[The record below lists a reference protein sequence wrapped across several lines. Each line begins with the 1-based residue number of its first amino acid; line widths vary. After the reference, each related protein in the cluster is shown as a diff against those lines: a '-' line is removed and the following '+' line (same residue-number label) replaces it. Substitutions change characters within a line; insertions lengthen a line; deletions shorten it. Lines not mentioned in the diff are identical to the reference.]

1 MSKYT
6 TQVRFICESKSGS
19 ETSKGGNDVDSILE
33 SSWSKIFTSKVSFF
47 DEEYRSILCKKILK
61 HYYMREIC
69 CETVGLWILWLNTR
83 LEEIMP
89 YYNQLYESAK
99 IEFNPMHDVDVTTTH
114 SGKGTE
120 NGNGSRDNTSN
131 AISNSNSNRKEKY
144 SDTPQGGLSGVESG
158 TYLTSA
164 TINENSDSGNT
175 SITDN
180 ETTSK
185 NVNTTEEYTES
196 IIGKNGGENF
206 SSMLTKFRETFLN
219 IDMQVINE
227 FDDLFF
233 GLW

>member
-19 ETSKGGNDVDSILE
+19 EISKGCNDVDSILE
-33 SSWSKIFTSKVSFF
+33 KSWNKIFTTKTSFF

-69 CETVGLWILWLNTR
+69 CETVGLWILWMNTKF
-83 LEEIMP
+83 EEIMP

-99 IEFNPMHDVDVTTTH
+99 IKFNPMHDVDVTTKH
-114 SGKGTE
+114 SGAGTE
-120 NGNGSRDNTSN
+120 NSGGSKDNTSK
-131 AISNSNSNRKEKY
+131 AQSSSNSNRKEKY
-144 SDTPQGGLSGVESG
+144 SDTPQGGLTGVENG

-164 TINENSDSGNT
+164 TINEISDSGKT
-175 SITDN
+175 SITNN
-180 ETTSK
+180 ETSSK
-185 NVNTTEEYTES
+185 SVNTTEEYTES
-196 IIGKNGGENF
+196 IVGKNGGENF
-206 SSMLTKFRETFLN
+206 SSMLNKFRETFLN